1 MASDAIEELSN
12 ESQHLYSETAD
23 SDSLITDVK
32 EISEELFPGIIS
44 ESDTFVKSKI
54 KEAED
59 SISPTT
65 QLIIEEGWFPELA
78 IKFENAVVF
87 ESLGKVVG
95 RIMNNF
101 PTDRLQVTKEVQEEF
116 EVKDIYMSRMI
127 RNSRVNE
134 EVRKVLRTLFPEL
147 MMEFETTEEFLE
159 GVVGVYPESRIHMF
173 LDSIDQRRER
183 ENAYW
188 EFCRLSGK
196 NEAKVLQSLDIRWR
210 NYRVLQ
216 KIYSELLEDPDTLTL
231 KVPQKEIDKLK
242 DRYGRYPGLIRN
254 PELVKELSNLELF
267 SLIYTLGLSA
277 GNMRIGNALGRN
289 IGIVRTVER
298 VRGEKFN
305 EAKRF
310 LMYEVK
316 RRLDKD
322 STLIDTRF
330 FGEVF
335 ILWFCAYK
343 KFFTWRDDNVS
354 NYEDL
359 RDALDVELL
368 MRAAKKIHEEGKQE
382 NGIAE
387 LLPKKDAW
395 REYVL
400 EDRDLEIMRRL
411 Q

>member
-1 MASDAIEELSN
+1 MPTNVVEELPK
-12 ESQHLYSETAD
+12 ESHNLYLETGDSE
-23 SDSLITDVK
+23 SLISDVK
-32 EISEELFPGIIS
+32 EISEDLYPGIIGDS
-44 ESDTFVKSKI
+44 STFVKGKI
-54 KEAED
+54 EEAKD
-59 SISPTT
+59 SISPTI
-65 QLIIEEGWFPELA
+65 QLIIEEGWFPDVA
-78 IKFENAVVF
+78 RIFENAVVF
-87 ESLGKVVG
+87 ESLGEVVG

-101 PTDRLQVTKEVQEEF
+101 PIERLQVTKEVQEEF
-116 EVKDIYMSRMI
+116 RLENIFGI
-127 RNSRVNE
+127 IQNSKVNE
-134 EVRKVLRTLFPEL
+134 EVRKVLRSSFPEL
-147 MMEFETTEEFLE
+147 MIEFETTEEFLE
-159 GVVGVYPESRIHMF
+159 GVVGVYPEKRIHMF
-173 LDSIDQRRER
+173 LDSIDQRSER

-188 EFCRLSGK
+188 EFCRLDGK

-387 LLPKKDAW
+387 ILPKKDAW